1 MTPETWDYLRRARVE
16 IEEAQITVSAGLGK
30 AAARAA
36 YYAMFNVA
44 EALIFDRNGK
54 VAKTHAGVRNEF
66 ARLTMNASPPI
77 RRLASVLND
86 AYGFKEL
93 GDYGT
98 AEQKNISVD
107 KASELIVEA
116 KKFSRLIEELLA

>member
-1 MTPETWDYLRRARVE
+1 
-16 IEEAQITVSAGLGK
+16 
-30 AAARAA
+30 
-36 YYAMFNVA
+36 MFNLA

-54 VAKTHAGVRNEF
+54 IAETHAGVRNEF

-77 RRLASVLND
+77 RRLAGALKD

-98 AEQKNISVD
+98 TEQKNISVD

-116 KKFSRLIEELLA
+116 KEFARLMEKLLA

>member
-1 MTPETWDYLRRARVE
+1 MTPETWDYLRRARIE
-16 IEEAQITVSAGLGK
+16 IDEAEKTASVGLGK

-54 VAKTHAGVRNEF
+54 IAKTHAGVRNEF

-77 RRLASVLND
+77 RRLARVLNA

-98 AEQKNISVD
+98 VDQKNISVE
-107 KASELIVEA
+107 KASELIFEA
-116 KKFSRLIEELLA
+116 KEFVRLIEELLA